1 MCAVS
6 EIGSDPKMTNREK
19 AVTVALDNAISRLK
33 HVDMPE
39 RCNILELQYENN
51 EIHIELF
58 GRQCCIMMP
67 HLEVFYATDGKPVPP
82 AYRVLVLHYLL
93 CEQPVRPKG
102 ELISFWELP
111 GGQFYWKPF
120 LSRTVIPLVR
130 KVGNDLDVLHE
141 VLNRLKHVNVNIGD
155 ISASIHGIGKLWIML
170 IYRVGDEEFP
180 PSAEIFFD
188 SCIKNVICTE
198 DCAVLAGNICYRLV
212 SD

>member
-1 MCAVS
+1 M
-6 EIGSDPKMTNREK
+6 
-19 AVTVALDNAISRLK
+19 
-33 HVDMPE
+33 
-39 RCNILELQYENN
+39 
-51 EIHIELF
+51 
-58 GRQCCIMMP
+58 
-67 HLEVFYATDGKPVPP
+67 
-82 AYRVLVLHYLL
+82 LVLHYLL
-93 CEQPVRPKG
+93 CEQPVRPKESLFHFG
-102 ELISFWELP
+102 NYPAGNFTEGS
-111 GGQFYWKPF
+111 F